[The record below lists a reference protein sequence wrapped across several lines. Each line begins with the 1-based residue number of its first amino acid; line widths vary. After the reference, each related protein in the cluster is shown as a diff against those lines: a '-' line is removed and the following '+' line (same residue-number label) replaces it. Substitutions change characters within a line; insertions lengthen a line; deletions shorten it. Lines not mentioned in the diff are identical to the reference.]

1 MITDNQNTWHYLTIK
16 MIKRLIR
23 GVTSNHHG
31 DFFCR
36 YCMHSNRTENT
47 LKKHEWLC
55 LNQDHRELVMPT
67 INKNILKFNSNEKSL
82 HMPHVIYADAEVIL

>member
-1 MITDNQNTWHYLTIK
+1 MEETIRALHLTFFLLILLRKKLRRSDYNHKRKQIVDLLMITDNQNTWHYLTIK

-47 LKKHEWLC
+47 LKKHE
-55 LNQDHRELVMPT
+55 
-67 INKNILKFNSNEKSL
+67 
-82 HMPHVIYADAEVIL
+82 